1 MSKIQFKITGHTK
14 KMENVI
20 HFQEKRQSTKL
31 LELAF
36 KNFKTAILTLL
47 HDIKE
52 NILINKDT
60 GNHSRGKESIN

>member
-1 MSKIQFKITGHTK
+1 
-14 KMENVI
+14 MENVI
-20 HFQEKRQSTKL
+20 HFQEKRPSTKL